1 MTSLTNAQIV
11 AELGWTRKAIKSILG
26 VTPLTMRPPFGD
38 IGQSFFS
45 LSLVRLIFKTKC
57 LFFFFS
63 DDRVRAICLAMGMI
77 PVLWTSTK
85 DGGKFDTN
93 GLSFFLSFV
102 KLRINLFIY
111 SFCWLDWMVAG
122 GSIPGNQS
130 LASFEQILTNATQ
143 LSTGYICYFCR
154 KE

>member
-38 IGQSFFS
+38 IGHYYYFLLLFFS
-45 LSLVRLIFKTKC
+45 LFTIK
-57 LFFFFS
+57 FFFS

-93 GLSFFLSFV
+93 GLCSFFFFSF
-102 KLRINLFIY
+102 LRMN
-111 SFCWLDWMVAG
+111 
-122 GSIPGNQS
+122 
-130 LASFEQILTNATQ
+130 E
-143 LSTGYICYFCR
+143 
-154 KE
+154 